1 MYKTI
6 TVIIPT
12 YNKAKYIEKTIQSV
26 FQQTYKDWEI
36 VIVDDCS
43 ADDTETI
50 VQKYLSDKI
59 RYFRHA
65 RNWGPGAT
73 FNDGIKKS
81 NSEYATLIASDDI
94 LLPNHLEQVMLQFA
108 KDDFVETVFP
118 KLKVIDEAGNYLNRI
133 IQQPFLDKYKMLNH
147 LFYAGNDI
155 PSPGVSFRKT
165 LFNKI
170 ADYNQNLI
178 IMHDY
183 DLNVRCLM
191 NGKTSTVNETTVLY
205 RRFSNPIINLSGD
218 TKWYDMCHSIESK
231 FVLDNYLHL
240 DYDEMK
246 KVFPQLA
253 NCNREEIKFRL
264 LVDTC
269 KNNQLRLSSWAFEHL
284 VTYFEDN
291 KDFIINNALDFQYK
305 DYINLYKISTKNI
318 VGKTHKKKLYNG
330 TKIFIKKIFGLN

>member
-1 MYKTI
+1 
-6 TVIIPT
+6 
-12 YNKAKYIEKTIQSV
+12 
-26 FQQTYKDWEI
+26 
-36 VIVDDCS
+36 
-43 ADDTETI
+43 
-50 VQKYLSDKI
+50 
-59 RYFRHA
+59 
-65 RNWGPGAT
+65 
-73 FNDGIKKS
+73 
-81 NSEYATLIASDDI
+81 
-94 LLPNHLEQVMLQFA
+94 
-108 KDDFVETVFP
+108 
-118 KLKVIDEAGNYLNRI
+118 
-133 IQQPFLDKYKMLNH
+133 
-147 LFYAGNDI
+147 
-155 PSPGVSFRKT
+155 
-165 LFNKI
+165 
-170 ADYNQNLI
+170 
-178 IMHDY
+178 
-183 DLNVRCLM
+183 M